1 MKTIRVATDPQ
12 IYQALAKAALEQTN
26 QPVDLGYTQEE
37 LDSVALPY
45 ISKDDP
51 MHSEMAKEV
60 LDAKKNDPGLY
71 NRMVGFE

>member
-12 IYQALAKAALEQTN
+12 IYQALAKAAQAN
-26 QPVDLGYTQEE
+26 QSVASASEYTQEE
-37 LDSVALPY
+37 LNSVALPY

-51 MHSEMAKEV
+51 MHDEMAKVV

-71 NRMVGFE
+71 NRMLGFE